1 MNGVRGTSGSPEI
14 EVAQPQ
20 RIANL
25 ADRAQR
31 NLGLEIIEEGK
42 EDETMKA
49 DRGLYKPKAKP
60 SPRHQISSRD
70 S

>member
-14 EVAQPQ
+14 EAPQPQ
-20 RIANL
+20 RLANL

-49 DRGLYKPKAKP
+49 DRGLYKPKP
-60 SPRHQISSRD
+60 SARN
-70 S
+70 